1 MAEVTQ
7 AKSAPDG
14 EPPDGQE
21 PPLRRVLGPKLLL
34 FFIIGDILGAGVY
47 ALTGKV
53 AGEVGGALWLPFLIA
68 FVVAALTA
76 CSYVE
81 LVGKYPRA
89 AGAALYA
96 NKAFGIPFLTFIVA
110 FAVMASGITSASTS
124 ARAFGGDYLSEF
136 VSLPVVL
143 VAVLFLIVLALVNFR
158 GVSESVKA
166 NVVLTIVELTGL
178 LVIIGIGVY
187 AVLAGDGE
195 PSRLT
200 EIERSDGVV
209 FALLGGASL
218 AFFALVG
225 FEDSVNMAEEVREP
239 PRAFPRAL
247 LGGLAITGTIYIL
260 VALTSS
266 LLVDPKTLEESTGP
280 LLEVVKAGDVDFP
293 PKLFALIALF
303 ALTNTALINM
313 LMASRLVYGMSR
325 EGIVPGIFGRVH
337 AGRRT
342 PWIAI
347 IFTTVL
353 GFALVATSRVED
365 LGDTTSLLLL
375 CVFAVVNVA
384 VLVLRREPVEHE
396 HFRVPTAVPVLGA
409 ITCVILASPFTGR
422 EGSVYLTAGVLMAVG
437 VVLWFVNR
445 AVVGKPDE
453 IDAERR
459 GAGSSL

>member
-1 MAEVTQ
+1 MAEVKQET
-7 AKSAPDG
+7 APADRDG
-14 EPPDGQE
+14 
-21 PPLRRVLGPKLLL
+21 PLRRVIGPKLLL

-81 LVGKYPRA
+81 LVGKYPQA
-89 AGAALYA
+89 AGAALYT
-96 NKAFGIPFLTFIVA
+96 NKAFGVPFVTFIVA
-110 FAVMASGITSASTS
+110 FAVMCSGITSASTS

-143 VAVLFLIVLALVNFR
+143 VAIVFLVVLALVNFR

-166 NVVLTIVELTGL
+166 NVVLTLVELTGL
-178 LVIIGIGVY
+178 LVIIAIGVW
-187 AVLAGDGE
+187 AVLFGDGE

-200 EIERSDGVV
+200 EIESGDGVV

-225 FEDSVNMAEEVREP
+225 FEDSVNMAEEVHEP
-239 PRAFPRAL
+239 HRTFPKAL
-247 LGGLAITGTIYIL
+247 LGGLAITGVIYVL

-266 LLVDPKTLEESTGP
+266 LLVDPATLEKSSGP
-280 LLEVVKAGDVDFP
+280 LLEVVKAGGVDFP

-325 EGIVPGIFGRVH
+325 ERIVPGVFGRVH

-353 GFALVATSRVED
+353 GFALVTTARVED
-365 LGDTTSLLLL
+365 LGDTTALLLL

-384 VLVLRREPVEHE
+384 VLVLRRDPVDHD

-409 ITCVILASPFTGR
+409 ITCVVLASPFTGR
-422 EGSVYLTAGVLMAVG
+422 EGKVYLIAGVLMAVG

-445 AVVGKPDE
+445 AIVGAPDRV
-453 IDAERR
+453 DADRL
-459 GAGSSL
+459 GAG

>member
-1 MAEVTQ
+1 MADVTQ
-7 AKSAPDG
+7 ERPTSERG
-14 EPPDGQE
+14 EG
-21 PPLRRVLGPKLLL
+21 PLRRVIGPKLLL

-81 LVGKYPRA
+81 LVGKYPKA
-89 AGAALYA
+89 AGAALYT

-110 FAVMASGITSASTS
+110 FAVMSSGITSASTS
-124 ARAFGGDYLSEF
+124 ARAFGGEYLAEF
-136 VSLPVVL
+136 VSLPVVF
-143 VAVLFLIVLALVNFR
+143 VAVVFLVVLALVNFR

-166 NVVLTIVELTGL
+166 NVVLTLVELTGL
-178 LVIIGIGVY
+178 LVIIAIGVY
-187 AVLAGDGE
+187 AVVTGDGE

-200 EIERSDGVV
+200 EVESGDGVV

-225 FEDSVNMAEEVREP
+225 FEDSVNMAEEVHEP
-239 PRAFPRAL
+239 PRAFPKAL
-247 LGGLAITGTIYIL
+247 LGGLAITGVIYIL

-266 LLVDPKTLEESTGP
+266 LLVDPETLEESTGP
-280 LLEVVKAGDVDFP
+280 LLEVVKAGGVDFP

-313 LMASRLVYGMSR
+313 LMASRLVYGMSEER
-325 EGIVPGIFGRVH
+325 IVPRIFGRVH

-353 GFALVATSRVED
+353 GFGLVTTGQVEQ
-365 LGDTTSLLLL
+365 LGDTTALLLL

-384 VLVLRREPVEHE
+384 VLVLRRDRVDQD
-396 HFRVPTAVPVLGA
+396 HFRVPTIVPVLGA
-409 ITCVILASPFTGR
+409 ITCVVLASPFTGR
-422 EGSVYLTAGVLMAVG
+422 EGKVYLTAAALMALG

-445 AVVGKPDE
+445 AVVGKPRQ
-453 IDAERR
+453 IDTERL
-459 GAGSSL
+459 GGG